1 MKSLTLALQ
10 IRYILCTAAASR
22 KQELPVPSPEI
33 SLRPSTESDADEIF
47 SIRMHPLVAKYQYP
61 LKDSDTPERFVE
73 QMIATSSEPGSAP
86 ESLTIFHNDTIVGHV
101 IQQEFKEEDGAIYYC
116 GFNVHPDFWGQGIMT
131 TSLPKVLDQL
141 FESYNAHA
149 IVCDCFRS
157 NRRCQRLLE
166 RTGFLRAPIPL
177 FHQAQAALKT
187 RCIRWLK
194 RYFVTR
200 DDWLSTDGEDPQ

>member
-1 MKSLTLALQ
+1 VKSLTLALQ

-47 SIRMHPLVAKYQYP
+47 NIRMHPLVAKYQYP

-73 QMIATSSEPGSAP
+73 QMIATKSEPGSAP
-86 ESLTIFHNDTIVGHV
+86 KSLTIFFNNTIVGHV
-101 IQQEFKEEDGAIYYC
+101 IQQEFKEDYGAIYYC
-116 GFNVHPDFWGQGIMT
+116 GFNIHPDFWGQGIMT
-131 TSLPKVLDQL
+131 TSLP
-141 FESYNAHA
+141 
-149 IVCDCFRS
+149 
-157 NRRCQRLLE
+157 RCQRLLE